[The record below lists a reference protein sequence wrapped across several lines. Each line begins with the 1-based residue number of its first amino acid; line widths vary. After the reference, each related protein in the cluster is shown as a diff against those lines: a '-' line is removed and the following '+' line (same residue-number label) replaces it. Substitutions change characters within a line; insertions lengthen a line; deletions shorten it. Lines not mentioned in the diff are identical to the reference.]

1 MTITKRWLLP
11 EGVDEILPPRAMLL
25 EQMCR
30 KLIDLFSSWGY
41 EFVIPP
47 MMEYLESLLTATGE
61 DLDLQTYKITDQ
73 LSGRLMGIRADI
85 TPQVARIDAHLL
97 KRNIPTRLCY
107 LGSVL
112 HSRTNNSGDSRSPLQ
127 LGAELFGH
135 EGVSSDIEIVKLML
149 ATLDAVRISNIC
161 LDVGHIGIFRSLI
174 SKSQLNSMQESEV
187 FEIVKRKA
195 KDELKIFYKKL
206 KINDDSSKAMLDLI
220 DLHGD
225 VGILD
230 DAIHAFDKLSPDIR
244 KYVNEVKTLTD
255 SIIDKFDVS
264 INIDL
269 SELRGYNYHT
279 GMIYT
284 AFVPNEGKGIA
295 FGGRYDDIGSAF
307 GKARPATG
315 FSTDMKQ
322 LLELQN
328 ISEDTPDKIF
338 APVDDNDSLHKKI
351 TELREQG
358 KIVIQELEGQNATAK
373 EMNCNQTLV
382 CENDQW
388 VVKENKK

>member
-11 EGVDEILPPRAMLL
+11 EGVDEILPPRAILL

-225 VGILD
+225 AGILD

-338 APVDDNDSLHKKI
+338 APVDDNDSLQKKI

-373 EMNCNQTLV
+373 EMNCSQTLV

>member
-97 KRNIPTRLCY
+97 KRNVPTRLCY

-112 HSRTNNSGDSRSPLQ
+112 HSRTNSSGDSRSPLQ

-149 ATLDAVRISNIC
+149 ATLDAVRINNIC

-195 KDELKIFYKKL
+195 KDELKIFYKKI

-225 VGILD
+225 AGILD

-255 SIIDKFDVS
+255 SITDKFDVS

-315 FSTDMKQ
+315 FSTDVKQ

-328 ISEDTPDKIF
+328 ISEDTLDKIF
-338 APVDDNDSLHKKI
+338 APVNDNDSLHKKI

-382 CENDQW
+382 CENNQW

>member
-11 EGVDEILPPRAMLL
+11 EGVDEILPPRAILL

-97 KRNIPTRLCY
+97 KRNVPTRLCY

-112 HSRTNNSGDSRSPLQ
+112 HSRTNSSGDSRSPLQ

-315 FSTDMKQ
+315 FSTDVKQ

-338 APVDDNDSLHKKI
+338 APVDDNDSLQKKI

>member
-225 VGILD
+225 AGILD

-315 FSTDMKQ
+315 FSTDVKQ

-338 APVDDNDSLHKKI
+338 APVDDNDSLQKKI

-373 EMNCNQTLV
+373 EMNCSQTLV

>member
-225 VGILD
+225 AGILD

-244 KYVNEVKTLTD
+244 KYINEVKTLTD

-315 FSTDMKQ
+315 FSTDVKQ

-338 APVDDNDSLHKKI
+338 APVDDNDSLQKKI

>member
-97 KRNIPTRLCY
+97 NRNIPTRLCY

-206 KINDDSSKAMLDLI
+206 KINDDGSKAMLDLI

-225 VGILD
+225 AGILD

-315 FSTDMKQ
+315 FSTDVKQ

-338 APVDDNDSLHKKI
+338 APVNDNDSLHKKI

>member
-11 EGVDEILPPRAMLL
+11 EGVDEILPPRAILL

-85 TPQVARIDAHLL
+85 TPQVARIDSHLL
-97 KRNIPTRLCY
+97 KRNVPTRLCY

-112 HSRTNNSGDSRSPLQ
+112 HSRTNSSGDSRSPLQ

-149 ATLDAVRISNIC
+149 AILDVVRISNIC

-225 VGILD
+225 VGILN

-338 APVDDNDSLHKKI
+338 APVDDNDSLQKKI

>member
-11 EGVDEILPPRAMLL
+11 EGVDEILPPRAILL

-97 KRNIPTRLCY
+97 KRNVPTRLCY

-112 HSRTNNSGDSRSPLQ
+112 HSRTNSSGDSRSPLQ

-225 VGILD
+225 AGILD

-244 KYVNEVKTLTD
+244 KYINEVKTLTD

-338 APVDDNDSLHKKI
+338 APVDDNDSLQKKI

>member
-11 EGVDEILPPRAMLL
+11 EGVDEILPPRAILL

-225 VGILD
+225 AGILD

-338 APVDDNDSLHKKI
+338 APVDDNDSLQKKI

-373 EMNCNQTLV
+373 EMNCNQILV

-388 VVKENKK
+388 IVKKK

>member
-11 EGVDEILPPRAMLL
+11 EGVDEILPPRAILL

-85 TPQVARIDAHLL
+85 TPQVARIDSHLL
-97 KRNIPTRLCY
+97 KRNVPTRLCY

-112 HSRTNNSGDSRSPLQ
+112 HSRTNSSGDSRSPLQ

-149 ATLDAVRISNIC
+149 AILDVVRISNIC

-315 FSTDMKQ
+315 FSTDVKQ

-338 APVDDNDSLHKKI
+338 APVDDNDSLQKKI

-373 EMNCNQTLV
+373 EMNCNQILV

-388 VVKENKK
+388 IVKKNKK

>member
-244 KYVNEVKTLTD
+244 KYINEVKTLTD

-315 FSTDMKQ
+315 FSTDVKQ

-338 APVDDNDSLHKKI
+338 APVDDNDSLQKKI

>member
-1 MTITKRWLLP
+1 MPITKRWLLP

-315 FSTDMKQ
+315 FSTDVKQ

-338 APVDDNDSLHKKI
+338 APVDDNDSLQKKI

>member
-11 EGVDEILPPRAMLL
+11 EGVDEILPPRAILL

-112 HSRTNNSGDSRSPLQ
+112 HSRTNSSGDSRSPLQ

-225 VGILD
+225 AGILD

-315 FSTDMKQ
+315 FSTDVKQ

-338 APVDDNDSLHKKI
+338 APVDDNDSLQKKI

>member
-11 EGVDEILPPRAMLL
+11 EGVDEILPPRAILL

-225 VGILD
+225 AGILD

-244 KYVNEVKTLTD
+244 KYINEVKTLTD

-338 APVDDNDSLHKKI
+338 APVDDNDSLQKKI

-373 EMNCNQTLV
+373 EMNCSQTLV

-388 VVKENKK
+388 VIKENKK

>member
-97 KRNIPTRLCY
+97 KRNVPTRLCY

-112 HSRTNNSGDSRSPLQ
+112 HSRTNSSGDSRSPLQ

-225 VGILD
+225 AGILD

-315 FSTDMKQ
+315 FSTDVKQ

-338 APVDDNDSLHKKI
+338 APVDDNDSLQKKI

>member
-225 VGILD
+225 AGILD

-338 APVDDNDSLHKKI
+338 APVNDNDSLHKKI

-373 EMNCNQTLV
+373 EMNCNQMLV

>member
-97 KRNIPTRLCY
+97 KRNVPTRLCY

-149 ATLDAVRISNIC
+149 ATLDVVRISNIC

-225 VGILD
+225 AGILD

-315 FSTDMKQ
+315 FSTDVKQ

-338 APVDDNDSLHKKI
+338 APVDDNDSLQKKI